1 METFHHKPIKRFILD
16 GNIYDDAAI
25 LRLKTEYIRLLVSEM
40 KISGY
45 VPRFDIDPDFTI
57 VYNEKAEIF
66 EFKLSIYGIYIGK
79 KKTEW
84 IIGLDGTKVIYTQKS
99 KSKEFLQ
106 DQV

>member
-1 METFHHKPIKRFILD
+1 MANIHHKTIKRFLLN
-16 GNIYDDAAI
+16 GNIYDDSAI
-25 LRLKTEYIRLLVSEM
+25 LRLKTEYVRLLVSEM

-57 VYNEKAEIF
+57 GYNEKAEIF
-66 EFKLSIYGIYIGK
+66 EFKLSIYGIYVGK
-79 KKTEW
+79 KKAEW

-99 KSKEFLQ
+99 KFKESLR